1 VHHYI
6 TVLKNAAMSGDG
18 TIPHCF
24 IWVEN
29 CLISSLSD
37 SNEDL
42 NFLFKASSKYTKKQV
57 GLIAIVLK
65 LLQFL
70 YIVFRM
76 LPARCMLVSK
86 LTNYRA
92 VWFPCGRT
100 ITYFKNGEMILK
112 LDILFLIT
120 STSTCR
126 FGRKADF
133 SLNNFENA
141 TIMEMSI
148 RWMLSVE
155 WIILTGQI

>member
-1 VHHYI
+1 MRLCLVM
-6 TVLKNAAMSGDG
+6 VLSHIVSSELKIVWFHPLVIQTKIWISYLKQAAS
-18 TIPHCF
+18 TQ
-24 IWVEN
+24 
-29 CLISSLSD
+29 
-37 SNEDL
+37 
-42 NFLFKASSKYTKKQV
+42 KKQV

-65 LLQFL
+65 LQQFL

-76 LPARCMLVSK
+76 LLARCMLVSK

-126 FGRKADF
+126 FGRKANF